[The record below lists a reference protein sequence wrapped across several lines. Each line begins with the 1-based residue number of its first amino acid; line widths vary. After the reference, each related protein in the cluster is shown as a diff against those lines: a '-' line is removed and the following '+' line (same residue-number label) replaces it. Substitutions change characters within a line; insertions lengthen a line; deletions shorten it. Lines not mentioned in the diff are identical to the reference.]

1 MAGFGCLGVLAF
13 IILIVIIGST
23 SDSDDKQDSKNESRA
38 NAPAR
43 ATEHTKA
50 KASPGIDKHTITKMA
65 VNLTWQNYSEQRRDA
80 ACLGIDLYGKDWYAE
95 QLKSDSIEPDYAA
108 ELLADKCAAR

>member
-1 MAGFGCLGVLAF
+1 MPPPEPAPKKGSNVAGFGCLGVLAF

-80 ACLGIDLYGKDWYAE
+80 ACLLDDSLYEYEGGGWRH
-95 QLKSDSIEPDYAA
+95 S
-108 ELLADKCAAR
+108 RWT